1 MLKRQN
7 HLLPKF
13 VGRAYTATPRIP
25 PRTRPQ
31 DMTMFSSH
39 TRCRDMII
47 CRHHGQ
53 PQVTS
58 MLRRHHGQ
66 YQVMD
71 TSSRHVP
78 PPDTTMTTV
87 HCRHV
92 QPRCLTTVL
101 HNAQP
106 QDGGMS
112 RRHALPLDSHTFTR
126 HNLHHL
132 HRLRLDLMLRRCG
145 VVLARF
151 HSYHRQSQ
159 KFQLRLRTRQP
170 PRIRTRTNRP
180 IRGSRW
186 LIGA

>member
-1 MLKRQN
+1 MAMLKHQN

-13 VGRAYTATPRIP
+13 VDRAYTATLHILS
-25 PRTRPQ
+25 RTRPQ
-31 DMTMFSSH
+31 DTTMFRNR

-47 CRHHGQ
+47 CRHHAR
-53 PQVTS
+53 PQVTK

-71 TSSRHVP
+71 TSNRHVP

-87 HCRHV
+87 HRRHV
-92 QPRCLTTVL
+92 QPRCMTTVL
-101 HNAQP
+101 RNGQP
-106 QDGGMS
+106 QDGGMF
-112 RRHALPLDSHTFTR
+112 RRHAPRLDSRTFIR
-126 HNLHHL
+126 HHRHHL
-132 HRLRLDLMLRRCG
+132 HLDLMLRRCG
-145 VVLARF
+145 VVLARC
-151 HSYHRQSQ
+151 HSCHHQSQ
-159 KFQLRLRTRQP
+159 RFQLHPRTRPP